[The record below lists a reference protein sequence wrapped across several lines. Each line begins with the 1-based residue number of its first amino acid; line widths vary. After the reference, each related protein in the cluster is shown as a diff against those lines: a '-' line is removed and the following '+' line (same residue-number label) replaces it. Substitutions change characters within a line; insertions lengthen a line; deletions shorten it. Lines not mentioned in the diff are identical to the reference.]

1 MTKKEIND
9 IMEMLEQGPV
19 LIRLAKEMIA
29 NLPKSPAR
37 NELIKNLLSV
47 RKSLIQLDVCLEDIE
62 WSIARCQVLELE
74 RKEKDGQKSPT

>member
-1 MTKKEIND
+1 MTKKEIKD
-9 IMEMLEQGPV
+9 VVEMLEQGPI
-19 LIRLAKEMIA
+19 LIRMAKEMIA

-62 WSIARCQVLELE
+62 WSIAQCQVLEI
-74 RKEKDGQKSPT
+74 EKNEKNQKSPT

>member
-1 MTKKEIND
+1 MTKKEIKD
-9 IMEMLEQGPV
+9 VVEMLEQGPI
-19 LIRLAKEMIA
+19 LIRMAKEMIA

-62 WSIARCQVLELE
+62 WSIAQCQVLEI
-74 RKEKDGQKSPT
+74 EKNEKNQESPT

>member
-1 MTKKEIND
+1 MTKREIKD
-9 IMEMLEQGPV
+9 VVEMLEQGPI
-19 LIRLAKEMIA
+19 LIRMAKEMIA

-62 WSIARCQVLELE
+62 WSIAQCQVLEI
-74 RKEKDGQKSPT
+74 EKNEKNQKSPT

>member
-9 IMEMLEQGPV
+9 IMETLEQGPV

-47 RKSLIQLDVCLEDIE
+47 RTSLIKLDVCLEDIE
-62 WSIARCQVLELE
+62 WSIARCQVLEME
-74 RKEKDGQKSPT
+74 KKEESGQKSPT